1 MSNTTIRW
9 IGTIIIVSIG
19 ILVAYKLTHNWKI
32 TEQKVYKLSVVGRTF
47 TLLDGKI
54 LKLDISLVFKD
65 KKEAELASE
74 KQDEL
79 TYDLNGFI
87 KEFSS
92 SRFEDKDNI
101 DRSRYELMEK
111 LKNKGY
117 NVEFVTFDS
126 NPVTF
131 EY

>member
-1 MSNTTIRW
+1 M
-9 IGTIIIVSIG
+9 
-19 ILVAYKLTHNWKI
+19 
-32 TEQKVYKLSVVGRTF
+32 
-47 TLLDGKI
+47 LDGKI

-101 DRSRYELMEK
+101 DRSRYELME
-111 LKNKGY
+111 N
-117 NVEFVTFDS
+117 
-126 NPVTF
+126 
-131 EY
+131 